1 MNKSR
6 SPRTPLCCLGA
17 GLLLAALGAVSLCVG
32 SYPLSLGQI
41 GALLTGGLGD
51 TIQARVFFTLR
62 LPRTLMAAVTGLALG
77 LAGGVYQTVF
87 RNPLASPDLTGV
99 AGGASLGA
107 AAVIVWGAGGAVEIM
122 AGAFGA
128 GLLSLAL
135 VLGLVRACRT
145 DRTATYVLAGILVS
159 ALAEAGLML
168 LKTLAD
174 PERELAAIE
183 YWTMGSL
190 SAMTGGKLAAV
201 LPVAVGAAGI
211 LLFRRQAALL
221 TLGDESAR
229 ATGLEPGRW
238 RALLLGLATLMVA
251 AVVSVTGVVAFVGL
265 IAPHI
270 AFGLLRRRG
279 GAFLPLCGLVGAD
292 LLLAADLLA
301 RTPGSG
307 AELPLSIFTV
317 LFAAPVLCLLMLRR
331 RGDGDAA

>member
-17 GLLLAALGAVSLCVG
+17 GLLLITLGAVSLCVG

-41 GALLTGGLGD
+41 GALLTGGMGD

-128 GLLSLAL
+128 GLLSMAL
-135 VLGLVRACRT
+135 VLGLVR
-145 DRTATYVLAGILVS
+145 
-159 ALAEAGLML
+159 

-190 SAMTGGKLAAV
+190 SAMTSGKLAAV

-317 LFAAPVLCLLMLRR
+317 LFAAPVLCMLMLGG